1 MRWELKFGLWALL
14 GAAVGPSERAG
25 AILEQ
30 RRAKQGLKVAP
41 GEPPAA
47 GAGGGGGKGGG
58 GGGGKGGGKGGASG
72 GGGGHP
78 ASFHVGPPG
87 RDAAVHGL
95 DALQAHGTGV
105 ATGEKV
111 KIKGTIAVAA
121 VTQ

>member
-14 GAAVGPSERAG
+14 GAAVGPSERAR

-58 GGGGKGGGKGGASG
+58 GGGGKCGGAAGAARAAGAAATLRASMWAPRG
-72 GGGGHP
+72 GTRQYTGLTRYKHT
-78 ASFHVGPPG
+78 G
-87 RDAAVHGL
+87 RGL
-95 DALQAHGTGV
+95 PLA
-105 ATGEKV
+105 K
-111 KIKGTIAVAA
+111 K
-121 VTQ
+121 